1 MPAVFELIKE
11 PHLIDA
17 TEVCEH
23 HEVSV
28 DAGLSHHAV
37 IERQAQHGLNE
48 LPRAEVVPAWK
59 KFIAQFND
67 TLILILIGAAV
78 VSAVISQELKTPLVV
93 LVVVLA
99 NAIIGF
105 FQEHKAEA
113 ALDALRSMVIG
124 EAKVRR
130 DGEVRM
136 VPMREI
142 VPGDIVLV
150 EAGDRIPADGR
161 LLVAANL
168 EIEEAALTGESQP
181 VVKMTNALAS
191 HGEHSGLGDRF
202 NMAFKNT
209 AVTRGRGE
217 FITTATGAHT
227 EIGKIA
233 SLLRETSTAPTPLQN
248 QLNKLAHQ
256 LAKLAGV
263 IVALV
268 VIIGLIRG
276 ESLHDLML
284 TAVALAVAC
293 IPEGLPAVT
302 AVTLAIGVSRMADQ
316 RAIVKRLASVE
327 TLGCTSVICS
337 DKTGTL
343 TLNEMTAR
351 DLVIQNRSHDV
362 SGEGYAPIGEIE
374 RHDEDEQSIIHSA
387 LEVMALCNDSA
398 VHEEDGQWQLVG
410 DPTEGAMVVLA
421 SKGGIDVRL
430 LRERHPRI
438 AEVPFDSATKFMA
451 TVHQMLDDSGN
462 SMVRLCVKGAPDV
475 LIERS
480 TRSIGPRGSA
490 DPIEAQKAVLLEH
503 NDRLASQGLRVL
515 SVAFRDFDIDSWS
528 EIQSSGIAVEEL
540 VSDLVLLALIGIVDP
555 PRPEAREAIAQA
567 RAAGIAVKMITGDH
581 ATTAA
586 AIGRELGLGDNGNV
600 VSITGPELNHLT
612 DEQLEEVAQVTHV
625 FARVSPEHKIR
636 LVAALQRRGHVVA
649 MTGDGVNDAPALKKA
664 DIGVAMGITGTEVSK
679 EAATMVLTDDNFAT
693 IVSAVRQGRAIYNNI
708 VKFVRFQLCTTLG
721 FAILFLLSSIF
732 NIAGGKPFAAIAILW
747 VNIIM
752 DGPPAMALG
761 LDPADDDA
769 MNQKPRPQSEHI
781 LTKSRWFAIVLSA
794 VVMAIG
800 TLLVLALSPGNE
812 AKAGV
817 ATIAGTMA
825 FNTFVVAQFF
835 NILNS
840 RHDRHSVFNRGTLRN
855 KFLWMSLC
863 AVLLLQVGV
872 THLGPLQ
879 SLFDTVSISGSQ
891 WLICI
896 AVASSVLWTEEIRKA
911 ITRFTRKGSN
921 S

>member
-1 MPAVFELIKE
+1 MPTALQSIKE
-11 PHLIDA
+11 PHLANFDD
-17 TEVCEH
+17 VCQH
-23 HEVSV
+23 HEVS
-28 DAGLSHHAV
+28 AETGLSHHVV
-37 IERQAQHGLNE
+37 IERQQQHGPNE
-48 LPRAEVVPAWK
+48 LPSAVVIPAWK
-59 KFIAQFND
+59 KFFAQFND
-67 TLILILIGAAV
+67 SLILILIGAAV
-78 VSAVISQELKTPLVV
+78 VSAVISQEIKTPLVV
-93 LVVVLA
+93 LIVVLT

-113 ALDALRSMVIG
+113 ALEALRNMVVG

-136 VPMREI
+136 IPSHEI

-161 LLVAANL
+161 LLLAANL

-181 VVKMTNALAS
+181 VVKMTDALEA
-191 HGEHSGLGDRF
+191 HGEHGGLGDRF

-233 SLLRETSTAPTPLQN
+233 GLLHSTKNAPTPLQN
-248 QLNKLAHQ
+248 QLTKLAHQ
-256 LAKLAGV
+256 LAILAGV

-268 VIIGLIRG
+268 IIIGLIRG
-276 ESLHDLML
+276 ETIHDLLM

-302 AVTLAIGVSRMADQ
+302 AVTLAIGVSRMANQ
-316 RAIVKRLASVE
+316 RAIIKRLASVE

-351 DLVIQNRSHDV
+351 DLIVQGRSHAV
-362 SGEGYAPIGEIE
+362 SGQGYAPIGKVE
-374 RHDEDEQSIIHSA
+374 HLATDEQSIVRSA

-410 DPTEGAMVVLA
+410 DPTEGALVVLA
-421 SKGGIDVRL
+421 EKGGIDVRS
-430 LRERHPRI
+430 LRELHPRM

-451 TVHQMLDDSGN
+451 TVHQLVDDSGD
-462 SMVRLCVKGAPDV
+462 SIVRLCVKGAPDV
-475 LIERS
+475 LIDRCS
-480 TRSIGPRGSA
+480 RSIGLQGTAETIHS
-490 DPIEAQKAVLLEH
+490 QKTELLAH

-515 SVAFRDFDIDSWS
+515 AVAVRDFDLDAWS
-528 EIQSSGIAVEEL
+528 EIESSKTEIEGL

-555 PRPEAREAIAQA
+555 PRPEARDAIAQA
-567 RAAGIAVKMITGDH
+567 RAAGISVKMITGDH

-586 AIGRELGLGDNGNV
+586 AIGRELGLGDNGQV
-600 VSITGPELNHLT
+600 VSITGPELNDLS
-612 DEQLEEVAQVTHV
+612 DEQMEEVAQSTHV

-693 IVSAVRQGRAIYNNI
+693 IVSAVRQGRSIYNNI

-721 FAILFLLSSIF
+721 FAMLFLLSSIF

-794 VVMAIG
+794 IVMAVG
-800 TLLVLALSPGNE
+800 ALLVLALAPGHE

-840 RHDRHSVFNRGTLRN
+840 RHDHHSVFNRGTLRN
-855 KFLWMSLC
+855 KFLWMSLSV
-863 AVLLLQVGV
+863 VLLLQVAV
-872 THLGPLQ
+872 THFGPLQ
-879 SLFDTVSISGSQ
+879 NLFDTASISGGQ

-896 AVASSVLWTEEIRKA
+896 AVASSVLWVEEIRKV
-911 ITRFTRKGSN
+911 ITRFTRKESN

>member
-1 MPAVFELIKE
+1 MPTSLQLIKE
-11 PHLIDA
+11 PHLVNADD
-17 TEVCEH
+17 VCGH

-28 DAGLSHHAV
+28 DTGLSHHVV
-37 IERQAQHGLNE
+37 IERQVQHGPNE
-48 LPRAEVVPAWK
+48 LPSAEVVPAWK
-59 KFIAQFND
+59 KFFAQFND
-67 TLILILIGAAV
+67 SLILILIGAAV
-78 VSAVISQELKTPLVV
+78 VSAVISQEIKTPLVV
-93 LVVVLA
+93 LIVVLT

-105 FQEHKAEA
+105 VQEHKAEA
-113 ALDALRSMVIG
+113 ALEALRNMVVG

-136 VPMREI
+136 IPSHEI

-161 LLVAANL
+161 ILLAANL

-181 VVKMTNALAS
+181 VTKITDALHAS
-191 HGEHSGLGDRF
+191 SEHSGLGDRF

-209 AVTRGRGE
+209 SVSRGRGE

-233 SLLRETSTAPTPLQN
+233 GLLHSTKNAPTPLQN

-268 VIIGLIRG
+268 IVIGLIRG
-276 ESLHDLML
+276 ETIHDLLM

-302 AVTLAIGVSRMADQ
+302 AVTLAIGVSRMASQ
-316 RAIVKRLASVE
+316 QAIVKRLASVE

-351 DLVIQNRSHDV
+351 DLIVQGKSHAV
-362 SGEGYAPIGEIE
+362 SGQGYSPVGDIQ
-374 RHDEDEQSIIHSA
+374 HLPDDEQSILRSA

-398 VHEEDGQWQLVG
+398 VHEENGQWQLVG
-410 DPTEGAMVVLA
+410 DPTEGALVVLSA
-421 SKGGIDVRL
+421 KGGIDVRA
-430 LRERHPRI
+430 LRDRHPRL
-438 AEVPFDSATKFMA
+438 AEVPFDSATKYMA
-451 TVHQMLDDSGN
+451 TVHQLVNNSGDHI
-462 SMVRLCVKGAPDV
+462 VRLCVKGAPDV
-475 LIERS
+475 LIDRCS
-480 TRSIGPRGSA
+480 RSIGQQGHAESI
-490 DPIEAQKAVLLEH
+490 DTQKSDLLAH
-503 NDRLASQGLRVL
+503 NDRLANQGLRVL
-515 SVAFRDFDIDSWS
+515 AVAVRDFDIEAWS
-528 EIQSSGIAVEEL
+528 EIESSETPIEGL

-555 PRPEAREAIAQA
+555 PRPEARDAIAEA
-567 RAAGIAVKMITGDH
+567 RLAGIDVKMITGDH

-600 VSITGPELNHLT
+600 VSITGPELNGLT
-612 DEQLEEVAQVTHV
+612 DEQLEEVAQNTHV

-693 IVSAVRQGRAIYNNI
+693 IVSAVRQGRSIYNNI

-721 FAILFLLSSIF
+721 FAMLFLLSSVF

-781 LTKSRWFAIVLSA
+781 LTKSRWVAILLSSI
-794 VVMAIG
+794 VMALG
-800 TLLVLALSPGNE
+800 ALFVLAFAPGHE

-825 FNTFVVAQFF
+825 FNTFVIAQFF

-840 RHDRHSVFNRGTLRN
+840 RHDRHSVFDRSTFKNR
-855 KFLWMSLC
+855 FLWISLV
-863 AVLLLQVGV
+863 AVLALQIAV
-872 THLGPLQ
+872 THVGPMQ
-879 SLFDTVSISGSQ
+879 SLFDTTSISLAQ

-896 AVASSVLWTEEIRKA
+896 AVASTVLWFEEIRKV
-911 ITRFTRKGSN
+911 IVRKTRKEI
-921 S
+921 

>member
-1 MPAVFELIKE
+1 MPTALQSIKE
-11 PHLIDA
+11 PHLANFDD
-17 TEVCEH
+17 VCQH
-23 HEVSV
+23 HEVS
-28 DAGLSHHAV
+28 AETGLSHHVV
-37 IERQAQHGLNE
+37 IERQQQHGPNE
-48 LPRAEVVPAWK
+48 LPSAEVIPAWK
-59 KFIAQFND
+59 KFFAQFND
-67 TLILILIGAAV
+67 SLILILIGAAV
-78 VSAVISQELKTPLVV
+78 VSAVISQEIKTPLVV
-93 LVVVLA
+93 LIVVLT

-113 ALDALRSMVIG
+113 ALEALRNMVVG

-136 VPMREI
+136 IPSHEI

-161 LLVAANL
+161 LLLAANL

-181 VVKMTNALAS
+181 VVKMTDALEA
-191 HGEHSGLGDRF
+191 HGEHGGLGDRF

-233 SLLRETSTAPTPLQN
+233 GLLHSTKNAPTPLQN
-248 QLNKLAHQ
+248 QLTKLAHQ
-256 LAKLAGV
+256 LAILAGV

-268 VIIGLIRG
+268 IIIGLIRG
-276 ESLHDLML
+276 ETIHDLLM

-302 AVTLAIGVSRMADQ
+302 AVTLAIGVSRMANQ

-351 DLVIQNRSHDV
+351 DLIVQGRSHAV
-362 SGEGYAPIGEIE
+362 SGQGYAPIGKVE
-374 RHDEDEQSIIHSA
+374 HLATDEQSIVRSA

-410 DPTEGAMVVLA
+410 DPTEGALVVLA
-421 SKGGIDVRL
+421 EKGGIDVRS
-430 LRERHPRI
+430 LRELHPRI

-451 TVHQMLDDSGN
+451 TVHQLVNDSGD
-462 SMVRLCVKGAPDV
+462 SIVRLCVKGAPDV
-475 LIERS
+475 LIDRCS
-480 TRSIGPRGSA
+480 RSIGLQGTAETIHS
-490 DPIEAQKAVLLEH
+490 QKTELLAH

-515 SVAFRDFDIDSWS
+515 AVAVRDFDLDAWS
-528 EIQSSGIAVEEL
+528 EIESSKTEIEGL

-555 PRPEAREAIAQA
+555 PRPEARDAISQA

-586 AIGRELGLGDNGNV
+586 AIGRELGLGDNGQV
-600 VSITGPELNHLT
+600 VSITGPELNDLS
-612 DEQLEEVAQVTHV
+612 DEQMEEVAQSTHV

-693 IVSAVRQGRAIYNNI
+693 IVSAVRQGRSIYNNI

-721 FAILFLLSSIF
+721 FAMLFLLSSIF

-781 LTKSRWFAIVLSA
+781 LTKSRWFAIVLSSI
-794 VVMAIG
+794 VMAIG
-800 TLLVLALSPGNE
+800 ALLVLALAPGND

-855 KFLWMSLC
+855 KFLWMSLS

-896 AVASSVLWTEEIRKA
+896 AVASPVLWAEEIRKA
-911 ITRFTRKGSN
+911 IIRFTRKESN